1 MPLAGPARGAKA
13 DASGSRTC
21 PGGGGFWLAGAA
33 KLRLVCQQG
42 YGPGMRLTLLFVF
55 VLFFGCV
62 SDDDSGSD
70 SGTPVGSGRDTG
82 SGGDPSRG
90 SAADADG
97 SACPESEPCSES
109 EPCFP
114 PTASC
119 GCPGGAVREIN
130 NCMAG
135 CCSNLDLEALCDLA
149 CGN

>member
-1 MPLAGPARGAKA
+1 
-13 DASGSRTC
+13 
-21 PGGGGFWLAGAA
+21 
-33 KLRLVCQQG
+33 
-42 YGPGMRLTLLFVF
+42 MRLTLLFVF

-97 SACPESEPCSES
+97 SACPESEPC
-109 EPCFP
+109 FP